1 MKFLN
6 LRFFLWLR
14 IFAGLA
20 LTFILLSSCDAND
33 SEDKNIIYLKWN
45 KSHEQDTLEKNRTGL
60 TWALSFLGSTIA
72 MEEAPLGLSQT
83 KDMIRLDVTQAGFSD
98 RAIPHLQSL
107 IGVIQNSEEY
117 KLKGTI
123 DIGRFIAL
131 TIGSSHH
138 YYKIAQVPQ
147 RLSDLESKYTFDSI
161 TAYINNSSISKI
173 DREIEYS
180 INNSPHRRAFISAER
195 DTITK
200 EIQEFETVELMDN
213 GLSRFALY
221 DREGN
226 LKTAGDPK
234 VTRAGKPSKCMWCHE
249 SGIQQLFRAQLDF
262 KNYVPYASF
271 LDSLKR
277 YNRELKVY
285 QDSIWK
291 NAFIKKRSLHTEMEI
306 AYITFMEPSV
316 EQLANE
322 WQLSQD
328 EVKSKLSHL
337 KSHTHHEFGFLG
349 NLFYRK
355 DIDALAPFKCLEV
368 PDSFREKS
376 NNEDAVYYIK

>member
-1 MKFLN
+1 M
-6 LRFFLWLR
+6 
-14 IFAGLA
+14 IYS
-20 LTFILLSSCDAND
+20 LLSSCGRKY
-33 SEDKNIIYLKWN
+33 SEDENIIYLKWN
-45 KSHEQDTLEKNRTGL
+45 KSYEKDTLEKNIAGL
-60 TWALSFLGSTIA
+60 TWALSFLGSTIT
-72 MEEAPLGLSQT
+72 MDETEYGFSHT
-83 KDMIRLDVTQAGFSD
+83 KDVIRLDVSKAGFSNK
-98 RAIPHLQSL
+98 AVSHLQALLS
-107 IGVIQNSEEY
+107 VIHNSEEY

-138 YYKIAQVPQ
+138 YYKIAAVPQ
-147 RLSDLESKYTFDSI
+147 RLSDLESNYTFDSI

-180 INNSPHRRAFISAER
+180 INNTTYKRAFISAER

-200 EIQEFETVELMDN
+200 EIREFETVELMGN

-221 DREGN
+221 DKEGN
-226 LKTAGDPK
+226 LKTVGDPK

-249 SGIQQLFRAQLDF
+249 SGIQQIFREQLEF

-277 YNRELKVY
+277 YNQELRVY

-316 EQLANE
+316 EQLVNE
-322 WQLSQD
+322 WQVSQS
-328 EVKSKLSHL
+328 EVRSKLNHL
-337 KSHTHHEFGFLG
+337 KPHLHHEFEFLG
-349 NLFYRK
+349 DLYYRR

-368 PDSFREKS
+368 PDNFREQS
-376 NNEDAVYYIK
+376 NNEDRVNYIN